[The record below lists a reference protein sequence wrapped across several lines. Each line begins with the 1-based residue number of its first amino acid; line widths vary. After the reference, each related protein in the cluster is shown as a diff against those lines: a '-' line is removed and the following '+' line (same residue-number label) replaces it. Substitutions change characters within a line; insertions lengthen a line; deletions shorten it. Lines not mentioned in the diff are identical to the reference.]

1 MSEEK
6 LQESLA
12 GLPEKQRQPVQAC
25 FEASKRKGT
34 QGMKYSQEWVLEC
47 ILMRIKSPKLYEH
60 IPRHNIMVLPRKRCL
75 PRYMKGYKSS
85 FCLNENIFA
94 AITAKTKD
102 MDEFERHGGILID
115 EMKLSECLKVTSN
128 GRIEGFVDLGPHTT
142 TDQNTETCDHGLVV
156 LFQPFS
162 GNFQQIL
169 GVFGSH
175 SSVKAEVL
183 CKIIVDAT
191 LEAEKA
197 GLFVDF
203 VTTDA
208 ASWNRS
214 MWRSFGIRGAA
225 DKTVCK
231 VQHPADD
238 NRSLHFLLDFPYL
251 VKCVRNC
258 VVSTG
263 LHIPEGCVRMD
274 VVKEAWKCDNRDV
287 VRLKAMPHVTKA
299 VIEPNGCEKMK
310 VNFAFSLF
318 RDEVLRGLYAYCDDV
333 ERICVHGSSSET
345 ACYVKRMSKLIAAT
359 TSRCSRGA
367 MRIGSIS
374 HTQVKC
380 FLAYLDAWEAHV
392 GKLGFLTP
400 GTAEGLQVTLASTL
414 SLFDYVT
421 TKRGYKY
428 LLTAR
433 LSQDPLENLFGI
445 LRQMSGINDHPTP
458 SRFLLSVNSLSFC
471 SLAKAPAN
479 GNVST
484 ALVSSL
490 LSTSSEWPKQIQGKL
505 DELMDVGC
513 LNAVNEVLESCD
525 LLRDHDAT
533 DSTKS
538 DSRVAYYVAGY
549 VAR

>member
-1 MSEEK
+1 MNQASYKRRKMTVSAASVSKKLVKRNLQLRREKAKVGKLQNNIAKMKQNNAAMSEEK
-6 LQESLA
+6 LQESLT
-12 GLPEKQRQPVQAC
+12 GLPEKQRQQVQAC

-60 IPRHNIMVLPRKRCL
+60 IRRHNIMVLPSKSGL
-75 PRYMKGYKSS
+75 HRYMKGYNSS
-85 FCLNENIFA
+85 FGLNENFFA
-94 AITAKTKD
+94 ASTEKTKD

-115 EMKLSECLKVTSN
+115 EMKLSGCLKVTSN
-128 GRIEGFVDLGPHTT
+128 GRIEGFVDLGPYTS

-175 SSVKAEVL
+175 SNVKAEVL

-191 LEAEKA
+191 LAAERA
-197 GLFVDF
+197 GLVVDF

-238 NRSLHFLLDFPYL
+238 NRSLHFLSDFHHL
-251 VKCVRNC
+251 VKCVRNSIA
-258 VVSTG
+258 STG
-263 LHIPEGCVRMD
+263 LHIPEGYVRMD
-274 VVKEAWKCDNRDV
+274 VVKEAWKCDNRDA

-299 VIEPNGCEKMK
+299 VIGPNGCEKIK

-318 RDEVLRGLYAYCDDV
+318 SDEVLRGLYAYCDDV
-333 ERICVHGSSSET
+333 ERICGHGSSSAT
-345 ACYVKRMSKLIAAT
+345 ASFVRRMSKLTAAMT
-359 TSRCSRGA
+359 PRCSRGA

-374 HTQVKC
+374 RTEVKS

-400 GTAEGLQVTLASTL
+400 GTT
-414 SLFDYVT
+414 
-421 TKRGYKY
+421 
-428 LLTAR
+428 
-433 LSQDPLENLFGI
+433 
-445 LRQMSGINDHPTP
+445 
-458 SRFLLSVNSLSFC
+458 
-471 SLAKAPAN
+471 
-479 GNVST
+479 
-484 ALVSSL
+484 
-490 LSTSSEWPKQIQGKL
+490 
-505 DELMDVGC
+505 
-513 LNAVNEVLESCD
+513 
-525 LLRDHDAT
+525 
-533 DSTKS
+533 
-538 DSRVAYYVAGY
+538 
-549 VAR
+549 